1 MCQPHSR
8 GRSCWAAVN
17 NKIGDQEKIQ
27 SVSSHDPDDPER
39 RKVPRAWAK
48 RC

>member
-17 NKIGDQEKIQ
+17 YKIGDQEEIQ
-27 SVSSHDPDDPER
+27 KASSHDPDDPEPQSPTS
-39 RKVPRAWAK
+39 VAK